1 MLELAS
7 RCLPIRGRLTTAR
20 RPPRDLPDAED
31 KDEASRTDGR
41 IHGGDVRRVR
51 AGGPADPPAAEEA
64 RAAIAANHS
73 KFVGAFG
80 KGDAAA
86 VAALHAADARLL
98 PQGGRPVE
106 GVRNVEAFSGGTVE
120 GGGEAGAVA
129 DLERGGAG
137 RVGLR
142 GRRLHRDHAASPG
155 LTAINSGSYLVVWR
169 RQGGEWKLAAAIWNT
184 DKAAPER

>member
-1 MLELAS
+1 MKRAALIAFLLAGS
-7 RCLPIRGRLTTAR
+7 FVASGQEAPAV
-20 RPPRDLPDAED
+20 PD
-31 KDEASRTDGR
+31 
-41 IHGGDVRRVR
+41 
-51 AGGPADPPAAEEA
+51 AAEEA

-106 GVRNVEAFSGGTVE
+106 GVRNVEAFWGGLLK
-120 GGGEAGAVA
+120 AGARLVQ
-129 DLERGGAG
+129 LQTLSVEERGELAYE
-137 RVGLR
+137 VG
-142 GRRLHRDHAASPG
+142 DYIVTTQQAPG
-155 LTAINSGSYLVVWR
+155 LTAINSGSYLAVWR

-184 DKAAPER
+184 DEAAPER